1 MNRVNEH
8 PFAYYF
14 ALTSISGFWP
24 NFNKNLFCTGQERPH
39 RIHTDFVC
47 SFDPACPLKIA
58 GNAETPCLTCRR
70 WRRNSPQKRDR
81 IHWVW
86 GVKDRFTQFFLHNS
100 YVASRKFLCAIFE
113 VWKKNFTPSTWPVC
127 GAQHGGRSTIQHR
140 RVSQDMPSVGQ
151 CSKWFAAS
159 AAFLQWICP
168 VCKAS
173 WAALRNIHV
182 TYLP

>member
-1 MNRVNEH
+1 M
-8 PFAYYF
+8 
-14 ALTSISGFWP
+14 T
-24 NFNKNLFCTGQERPH
+24 H

-47 SFDPACPLKIA
+47 SFDPACPLKTA

-86 GVKDRFTQFFLHNS
+86 GVKDRFTQFFS
-100 YVASRKFLCAIFE
+100 SQFLRGITQVFMCNLWSVE
-113 VWKKNFTPSTWPVC
+113 KKNY
-127 GAQHGGRSTIQHR
+127 AQHLACMRCSAWWQIHHST
-140 RVSQDMPSVGQ
+140 SQTFPSDMPSVGQ

-168 VCKAS
+168 VWAS
-173 WAALRNIHV
+173 WAALRNMLHTCLKSLSICCLLEAV
-182 TYLP
+182 RSVIKNAWLDQSSEIADAS